1 MAQSWIEHRFK
12 NTCCG
17 FTDWNHRK
25 CCHNV
30 SIFTSVSTMG
40 QTHQTLLRIIWT
52 TVYVTAVTAVFKD
65 FNKFSCR
72 WIQTCVNTVNQ
83 KSWSRSRPTE
93 FNENLAWV
101 EKKSQCWKK
110 KDLPYCWTLF
120 LKAPSVSRAQAKTT
134 KPDWFG
140 SVAFAP
146 KFVFCLIVCNL
157 GIKK

>member
-40 QTHQTLLRIIWT
+40 QTHQSLLRIIWT

-110 KDLPYCWTLF
+110 KRFALLMD
-120 LKAPSVSRAQAKTT
+120 SVFKSTFCFQSTSQNHKTRLV
-134 KPDWFG
+134 WFC
-140 SVAFAP
+140 AP